1 MTDQLPTSR
10 GGGRHV
16 LPSSPGDRVVSVLLG
31 VSWFAGTIAAFA
43 IGFVVTG
50 VSGSERPGSPPWQ
63 QPGTGAALVGGCSAL
78 FVFIVGAQI
87 SLVREFRR
95 HPGRRV
101 RPRGSSRAYMIP
113 ELLRRNVLISI
124 LMIPG
129 IAVGLWL
136 RHRYG

>member
-1 MTDQLPTSR
+1 
-10 GGGRHV
+10 
-16 LPSSPGDRVVSVLLG
+16 VVSVLLG
-31 VSWFAGTIAAFA
+31 VLWFVASIAAPV

-50 VSGSERPGSPPWQ
+50 VSGSERQGPLPWQ
-63 QPGTGAALVGGCSAL
+63 QPGAGAALVGWCCFL
-78 FVFIVGAQI
+78 FVFGVGAQI

-129 IAVGLWL
+129 IAVGMWL